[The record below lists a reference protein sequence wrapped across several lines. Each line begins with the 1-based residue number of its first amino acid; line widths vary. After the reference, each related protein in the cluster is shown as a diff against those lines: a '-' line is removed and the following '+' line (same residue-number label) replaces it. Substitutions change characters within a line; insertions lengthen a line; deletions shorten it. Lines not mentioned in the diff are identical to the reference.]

1 MKFDVG
7 QLEKTFKSDTKT
19 GEDVE
24 NKLKEE
30 KNESNGQII
39 ELIETLKNQNGVNLQ
54 ISIDR
59 LREQFDII
67 RVQYDKIDNEIDK
80 LAKFRI

>member
-1 MKFDVG
+1 M
-7 QLEKTFKSDTKT
+7 EKTFKNDSKT
-19 GEDVE
+19 ENQLDKLEDKT
-24 NKLKEE
+24 NEE
-30 KNESNGQII
+30 PNAQIVD
-39 ELIETLKNQNGVNLQ
+39 LIETLKNNENGVNLQ